1 MAQTPTGDFTDRQEL
16 RRKLLAE
23 RTAWVGTEAHAAA
36 EKVLAAH
43 LREILAVLEPTL
55 LGLYWPIRSEFNARL
70 ALPADTA
77 APPLALPFTRKSMR
91 DMEYRRWNGREEP
104 ALLDECRIPSVDG
117 AAVVP
122 DVVLVPC
129 VGYSPAG
136 YRLGYGGGYFDR
148 WLAAHPH
155 ATAVG
160 IAWASSEVAF
170 EVEPHDQQL
179 MIIVTERGV
188 VTPQNSANRT

>member
-1 MAQTPTGDFTDRQEL
+1 MAETPTGDLRDRQEL

-23 RTAWVGTEAHAAA
+23 RAAWVGTEAHTAA
-36 EKVLAAH
+36 EGALAVHLREVLAA
-43 LREILAVLEPTL
+43 LEPTL

-70 ALPADTA
+70 ALQGDTA
-77 APPLALPFTRKSMR
+77 VPPLALPFTRKTPR
-91 DMEYRRWNGREEP
+91 DMEYRRWDGHEEP
-104 ALLDECRIPSVDG
+104 GLLDECRIPSVEG
-117 AAVVP
+117 AVVVP

-129 VGYSPAG
+129 VGYSAEG

-148 WLAAHPH
+148 WLAAHPQ

-160 IAWASSEVAF
+160 IAWASSEVSF
-170 EVEPHDQQL
+170 EPEQHDREL

-188 VTPQNSANRT
+188 VTPAHG